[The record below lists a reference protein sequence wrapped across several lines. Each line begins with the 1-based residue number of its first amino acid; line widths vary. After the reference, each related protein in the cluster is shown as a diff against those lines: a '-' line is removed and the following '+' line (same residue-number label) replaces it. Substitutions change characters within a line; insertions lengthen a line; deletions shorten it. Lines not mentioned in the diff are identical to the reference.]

1 MMEERQFRET
11 RSGGSMTPE
20 PADPFASIPF
30 FAGLDPARRVTLA
43 AASRM
48 RRYARGQV
56 LCNEGDPGDDLLVLE
71 EGRIRVCRF
80 SLSGQEIVLAEVD
93 APATF
98 GELALIDGGPR
109 AADVIAESDVRVR
122 YLPRRV
128 VLDLVSREPAMALA
142 LMKGL
147 AAMVRTTNE
156 RFSDLLALDVPGR
169 LAKWLLAHADDSG
182 KVPLDQSQEA
192 LARSIGTTRV
202 SVNRSLGQFA
212 RRGLIY
218 VRDGEIIVRDRAQ
231 LRSISEG

>member
-1 MMEERQFRET
+1 
-11 RSGGSMTPE
+11 MTPE
-20 PADPFASIPF
+20 SADPFASIPL
-30 FAGLDPARRVTLA
+30 FAGLDPAGRAGLA
-43 AASRM
+43 GASRM

-56 LCNEGDPGDDLLVLE
+56 LCSEGDPGDDLLVLE

-109 AADVIAESDVRVR
+109 AADVIAESNVRVR

-142 LMKGL
+142 LMKSL
-147 AAMVRTTNE
+147 AAMVRATNE
-156 RFSDLLALDVPGR
+156 RLSDLLALDVPGR
-169 LAKWLLAHADDSG
+169 LAKWLLAHTGDDG
-182 KVPLDQSQEA
+182 RLAVDQSQET

-212 RRGLIY
+212 RRGLIELG
-218 VRDGEIIVRDRAQ
+218 DGEIIVRDRAS